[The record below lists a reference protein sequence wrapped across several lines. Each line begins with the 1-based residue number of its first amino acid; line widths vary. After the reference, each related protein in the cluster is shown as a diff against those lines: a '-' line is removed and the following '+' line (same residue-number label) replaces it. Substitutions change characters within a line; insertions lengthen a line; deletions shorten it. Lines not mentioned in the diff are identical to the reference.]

1 LSSKVSVLN
10 RQDRVPVD
18 RRKIGSAAR
27 GILKTL
33 GYEGYELTVV
43 LVDDREI
50 TRLNR
55 QYFRRNRPTNVISFP
70 MMDDS
75 PVSLRARMLG
85 DVVISA
91 ETAERDA
98 EEAGKKGED
107 EILFLLIHGI
117 LHLAGYDHEGT
128 KAERLHMEAKERE
141 IFSLL
146 KHPPSRKSSG
156 K

>member
-1 LSSKVSVLN
+1 LSAKVSILN
-10 RQDRVPVD
+10 RQNRVPVD
-18 RRKIGSAAR
+18 RRKIGGAAR
-27 GILKTL
+27 RVLKAL
-33 GYEGYELTVV
+33 GGEGYELTVV
-43 LVDDREI
+43 LVDDPEI

-70 MMDDS
+70 LMDDS
-75 PVSLRARMLG
+75 PVSFPSRLLG

-91 ETAERDA
+91 ETARRDA
-98 EEAGKKGED
+98 GEVGKKAED

-117 LHLAGYDHEGT
+117 LHLLGYDHEGA
-128 KAERLHMEAKERE
+128 KEERLCMERKERE

>member
-1 LSSKVSVLN
+1 
-10 RQDRVPVD
+10 VD
-18 RRKIGSAAR
+18 RRKIGAAAR
-27 GILKTL
+27 RILKTL
-33 GYEGYELTVV
+33 GYGGYELTVV

-70 MMDDS
+70 LMDDS
-75 PVSLRARMLG
+75 PVSLRSRLLG

-91 ETAERDA
+91 ETARRDA
-98 EEAGKKGED
+98 GEVKEKAED

-117 LHLAGYDHEGT
+117 LHLLGYDHEGA
-128 KAERLHMEAKERE
+128 KEERLCMETKERE

-156 K
+156 R

>member
-1 LSSKVSVLN
+1 MSSKVSVLN
-10 RQDRVPVD
+10 HQDRVPVD
-18 RRKIGSAAR
+18 RRKIGAAAR
-27 GILKTL
+27 RILKTL
-33 GYEGYELTVV
+33 GYGGYELTVV

-70 MMDDS
+70 LMDDS
-75 PVSLRARMLG
+75 PVSLRSRLLG

-91 ETAERDA
+91 ETARLDA
-98 EEAGKKGED
+98 GEVKEKAED

-117 LHLAGYDHEGT
+117 LHLLGYDHEGA
-128 KAERLHMEAKERE
+128 KEERLCMETKERE

-156 K
+156 R